1 MFMAAT
7 PYSVEFAWTQ
17 PRTAGRQ
24 YNITACVADQRV
36 HLQKDV
42 GHVGVQRHRSGF
54 SVVVCTAHICTVS
67 R

>member
-54 SVVVCTAHICTVS
+54 LL
-67 R
+67 